1 MIDETTTILVTNQ
14 GELDAALEAEPRD
27 DVVIQIDASPGTYAP
42 TPIVVLDTR
51 GHVVEARGESHVIVC
66 GTSRLTA
73 RDETLTEA
81 RDTSRVDATDRA
93 HAIWRDMS
101 RGSCGVYARGEA
113 CDQATVVTRSFLP
126 FFASDRAHVT
136 GRGVARI
143 VARDE
148 ASIVAKEQSVVEMSG
163 DANTVAQDQAV
174 VYLEGGEVKAWD
186 HATVYVDQYADRP
199 QVEGAPTVVVH
210 DLKGGTPVDG
220 GAIVVPA

>member
-1 MIDETTTILVTNQ
+1 MIDETTIVRVTNQ
-14 GELDAALEAEPRD
+14 GELDAALEASPRD
-27 DVVIQIDASPGTYAP
+27 DVVIQIDSNPGMYAP

-51 GHVVEARGESHVIVC
+51 GHVVEARRKSYVIAC

-73 RDETLTEA
+73 RDDTLTEA
-81 RDTSRVDATDRA
+81 RDQARLDATDRA
-93 HAIWRDMS
+93 HAVWRDMS

-113 CDQATVVTRSFLP
+113 YDQATVVTRAFIP

-143 VARDE
+143 VARGE
-148 ASIVAKEQSVVEMSG
+148 ASTVGKEQTVIEMR
-163 DANTVAQDQAV
+163 DDVDTVAQDQVV
-174 VYLEGGEVKAWD
+174 VYCEGGEVKACG

-199 QVEGAPTVVVH
+199 QVEGTPTVVVH

>member
-81 RDTSRVDATDRA
+81 CDNSRVDATNRA
-93 HAIWRDMS
+93 RAIWRDMS
-101 RGSCGVYARGEA
+101 RGSCGVCARGEA

-136 GRGVARI
+136 GRGAARI
-143 VARDE
+143 VARGK
-148 ASIVAKEQSVVEMSG
+148 ASTVGKEQTVIEMC
-163 DANTVAQDQAV
+163 DDVDTVAQDQVV
-174 VYLEGGEVKAWD
+174 VYCEGGEVKAWG
-186 HATVYVDQYADRP
+186 HATVYVDQHADRP
-199 QVEGAPTVVVH
+199 YIEGTPTVVVH